1 MGLFLGCVLGL
12 LAESVN
18 LGLFSLKVLDQLAG
32 LHMAARHSH
41 VVLVRV
47 VGPFDEVLC
56 YGWTSSYLA
65 VSSLDDSFH
74 LIVLESFE
82 AFSLIFNNVN
92 VK

>member
-1 MGLFLGCVLGL
+1 MGLLGCALGL
-12 LAESVN
+12 VAENVH
-18 LGLFSLKVLDQLAG
+18 LGSLSLKVLDQFAG
-32 LHMAARHSH
+32 LHMAGRHPH
-41 VVLVRV
+41 IVLVRV
-47 VGPFDEVLC
+47 DPFDEVPC

-82 AFSLIFNNVN
+82 AFSLLFDNVN